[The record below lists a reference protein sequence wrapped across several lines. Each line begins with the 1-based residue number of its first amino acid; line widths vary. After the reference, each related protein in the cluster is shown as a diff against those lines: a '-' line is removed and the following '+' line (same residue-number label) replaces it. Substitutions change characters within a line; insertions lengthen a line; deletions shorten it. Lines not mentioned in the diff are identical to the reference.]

1 MEMNLTTRRKADPS
15 AAELDS
21 DKNRPVLSQNPR
33 KSQELEASGTSENR
47 DWKQVLAE
55 KLYMKQTSR
64 LPTPILTLSQL
75 TAPLSFATDRKFNI
89 WRN

>member
-15 AAELDS
+15 VAELDS

-47 DWKQVLAE
+47 D
-55 KLYMKQTSR
+55 
-64 LPTPILTLSQL
+64 
-75 TAPLSFATDRKFNI
+75 
-89 WRN
+89 